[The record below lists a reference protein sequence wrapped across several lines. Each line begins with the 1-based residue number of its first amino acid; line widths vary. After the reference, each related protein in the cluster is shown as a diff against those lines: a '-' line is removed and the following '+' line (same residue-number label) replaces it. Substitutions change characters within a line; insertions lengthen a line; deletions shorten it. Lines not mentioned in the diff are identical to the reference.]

1 MKFTKIT
8 NSSETGTLNPHWD
21 GWLQERFPGHFA
33 QISTVNT
40 LRLKNSIR
48 DVARFLLGSV
58 PYDIEEICKKLPV
71 PPQGVSDEKFLL
83 GYDNDEGHVP
93 GIVDTNSTIQE
104 YINKYPNHWEIV
116 KKCLSLWR
124 SKGRHA
130 AGYVISNEPI
140 AEFIPVTEVGGVKVL
155 DFTGPEVESVG
166 GIKYDFLVVNA
177 VNDVQSCIQLIQKR
191 HMGGQLKEQ
200 KINGVLVPGLR
211 IIPDKNGNVHDIWE
225 LPQDPEVFKDIDDG
239 KVETV
244 FQLDSAS
251 ARQWLQYFKGIIHGI
266 SDMAIFT
273 ALDRPG
279 PLDYMVQDPDNP
291 SQQINMLVEYS
302 RRAKGKAG
310 SEEIVKELDTLCPET
325 KGIMIYQESLMKV
338 YQYFTGCT
346 LAEAE
351 EFRGNV
357 GKKKK
362 DKIEKA
368 YKLFME
374 RAVSKVSAD
383 SAQRV
388 WDSIITFS
396 KYGFNC
402 LDQDQEVLTENG
414 PKAIKNLV
422 EGDKVAS
429 LNPETDQIEYTP
441 CDVWQTGEKEIFEV
455 TLEDGTTICGTKDH
469 KFLYKGVW
477 VTLNDLIFIGEVQ
490 TYEDKNT
497 ETKNQL

>member
-8 NSSETGTLNPHWD
+8 NSSETGTLKPHWD

-48 DVARFLLGSV
+48 DVARFLLGNV
-58 PYDIEEICKKLPV
+58 PYDIEEICKKLPI
-71 PPQGVSDEKFLL
+71 PPQGVSDEKFLF
-83 GYDNDEGHVP
+83 GYDTDEGHIP
-93 GIVDTNSTIQE
+93 GIVDTNIVIQE

-116 KKCLSLWR
+116 KNCLSLWR

-130 AGYVISNEPI
+130 AGYIISNEPI
-140 AEFIPVTEVGGVKVL
+140 DEFIPTTQVSGVKVV
-155 DFTGPEVESVG
+155 DFTGPECEGAGAV
-166 GIKYDFLVVNA
+166 KMDFLVVNA
-177 VNDVQSCIQLIQKR
+177 VNDVQKCIQLVQDR
-191 HMGGQLKEQ
+191 HFSEPPKDQ
-200 KINGVLVPGLR
+200 KIDGLLVPSLR
-211 IIPDKNGNVHDIWE
+211 IVPADKNRDIWD
-225 LPQDPEVFKDIDDG
+225 LPKDPEVFKDIDEG

-251 ARQWLQYFKGIIHGI
+251 ARQWLQYFKGVINSID
-266 SDMAIFT
+266 DMAVFT

-302 RRAKGKAG
+302 RRAKGKEG
-310 SEEIVKELDTLCPET
+310 SNDIVKELDTLCSDT

-338 YQYFTGCT
+338 YQYFTDCT

-374 RAVSKVSAD
+374 RAVSKVSKD

-422 EGDKVAS
+422 KGDRVAS
-429 LNPETDQIEYTP
+429 LNLKTDRIEYTS
-441 CDVWQTGEKEIFEV
+441 CDAWQTGEKEVFEV
-455 TLEDGTTICGTKDH
+455 TLEDGTIICGTKDH

-477 VTLNDLIFIGEVQ
+477 VTLNDLIFMGEVQ
-490 TYEDKNT
+490 THEDKNT